1 MTTHNQTNGNTEH
14 SSAAAKYIIGQRILL
29 KAGFDM
35 ADKLVTYSK
44 NVFIPV
50 TNMCRNNC
58 GYCGFRRDPGSPE
71 AFIIRPEEAH
81 EMLKKAAGQGCLEAL
96 FTYGDSPSDKR
107 FFEGLRKYGYET
119 LTDYVYDLCL
129 DAIRLGLLPHTN
141 GGVLPYDELK
151 KLKEVNASM
160 GLMLETTA
168 RLEAHRLSPAK
179 DPETRIKFI
188 EDAGRLRIPF
198 TTGILVGI
206 GETWED
212 RRRSLE
218 AIRDIHKRYDHIQEV
233 IVQNFVPKLHTRMG
247 NVKPPSVEDMIR
259 VLRMA
264 REILPEDVEL
274 QAPPNLT
281 SHLKEFLEAGA
292 GDIGGI
298 SPVTEDYINP
308 ECRWPTLDE
317 LKAMGL
323 KLRER
328 LPVYPKYVKRGW
340 YGRQVEPII
349 KKCSDGDGYRV

>member
-1 MTTHNQTNGNTEH
+1 M
-14 SSAAAKYIIGQRILL
+14 
-29 KAGFDM
+29 AGKF
-35 ADKLVTYSK
+35 VTYSR

-50 TNMCRNNC
+50 ANMCRNNC
-58 GYCGFRRDPGSPE
+58 GYCGFRRDVGSRE
-71 AFIIRPEEAH
+71 AFIIRPEIAH
-81 EMLKKAAGQGCLEAL
+81 DTLKRAAGAGCMEAL
-96 FTYGDSPSDKR
+96 LTYGDSPTDPL
-107 FFEGLRKYGYET
+107 FFEELGRYGYET

-129 DAIRLGLLPHTN
+129 DAIGLGMLPHTN
-141 GGVLPYDELK
+141 GGVLSFEELK

-168 RLEAHRLSPAK
+168 ELPAHRLSPMKKPALRLK
-179 DPETRIKFI
+179 CI
-188 EDAGRLRIPF
+188 EDAGKLRIPF

-206 GETWED
+206 GETWDD

-218 AIRDIHKRYDHIQEV
+218 AIRGLHEKYGHIQEV
-233 IVQNFVPKLHTRMG
+233 IVQNFVPKPYTRMG
-247 NVKPPSVEDMIR
+247 DVAPPTTEDMIS

-264 REILPEDVEL
+264 REILPEDIAL

-317 LKAMGL
+317 LEAMGL
-323 KLRER
+323 ILRER
-328 LPVYPKYVKRGW
+328 LPLYPKYVKRGW
-340 YGRQVEPII
+340 YCKPVEPII
-349 KKCSDGDGYRV
+349 KKHSDGDGYRV